1 MSSEALPTEVAAA
14 YRALA
19 LGCAYSWS
27 DAKRIAQRPDE
38 TERSEQRRLAGVAR
52 QMRGDAMGLKGERRA
67 SLLAASE
74 RVLNLDRARL
84 LREAE
89 AHVRNR
95 ARAEWETL

>member
-1 MSSEALPTEVAAA
+1 M
-14 YRALA
+14 RA
-19 LGCAYSWS
+19 
-27 DAKRIAQRPDE
+27 
-38 TERSEQRRLAGVAR
+38 
-52 QMRGDAMGLKGERRA
+52 DAMGLKGEPRA